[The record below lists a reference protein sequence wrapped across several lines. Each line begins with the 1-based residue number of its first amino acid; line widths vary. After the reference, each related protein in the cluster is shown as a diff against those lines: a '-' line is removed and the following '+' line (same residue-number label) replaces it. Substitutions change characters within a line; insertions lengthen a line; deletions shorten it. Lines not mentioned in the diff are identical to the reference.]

1 MLDQYDEVL
10 TVEQLMEI
18 LCIGKNV
25 AYKLLN
31 SGEIQSF
38 KIGRIHRIPRK
49 CVTDYIIKKCRNR
62 YYSMTK

>member
-38 KIGRIHRIPRK
+38 KIGRIHRIL
-49 CVTDYIIKKCRNR
+49 KKI
-62 YYSMTK
+62 YSPHT

>member
-38 KIGRIHRIPRK
+38 KIGRVHRIPRK
-49 CVTDYIIKKCRNR
+49 FIRHIRR
-62 YYSMTK
+62 